1 MEARYRVPRTARI
14 TPAGGITPNFLL
26 VEVYH
31 TKFYHHNL
39 LLRINQTQ
47 MHSIFTFSH
56 FHIFE
61 LPHFQI
67 ATFQIPK
74 PQNQISIGKLAHCFI
89 GTFHFQIA
97 TFSNYP
103 IFKLPHFKF
112 RSLKIK
118 LVLANWHI
126 ASLAHFIFKL
136 PHFQI
141 IPFSN
146 CHISNSEASKSN

>member
-97 TFSNYP
+97 TFSN
-103 IFKLPHFKF
+103 
-112 RSLKIK
+112 
-118 LVLANWHI
+118 
-126 ASLAHFIFKL
+126 
-136 PHFQI
+136 FQI
-141 IPFSN
+141 EQSSIIPAYHTRIFYFLFN
-146 CHISNSEASKSN
+146 KVFFNYFIGKC